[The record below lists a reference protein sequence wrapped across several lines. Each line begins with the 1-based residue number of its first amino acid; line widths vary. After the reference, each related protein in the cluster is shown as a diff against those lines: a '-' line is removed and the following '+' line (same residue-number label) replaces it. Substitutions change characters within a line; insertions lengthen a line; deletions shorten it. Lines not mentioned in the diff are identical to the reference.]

1 MSTIVASRLGDQRER
16 FGGTGDMSGFY
27 MSRHV
32 EREILSALI
41 DGELSVDERRMVHEH
56 LQSCPACR
64 ETVEEFTQIHGL
76 VGELPRL
83 IAPEAFVSDVVE
95 RPLRRPVA
103 KQVAAAAL
111 RGRRRWVALGVAATG
126 LGISLAGLA
135 TPPQANETPV
145 NAFIERHVSTHVGV
159 EPGAQML
166 IAVDGR

>member
-1 MSTIVASRLGDQRER
+1 
-16 FGGTGDMSGFY
+16 

-41 DGELSVDERRMVHEH
+41 DGELSADERRMVHEH

-64 ETVEEFTQIHGL
+64 ETVEEFTQIHGM

-83 IAPEAFVSDVVE
+83 VAPAAFVSEVVE
-95 RPLRRPVA
+95 RPVRRPVA
-103 KQVAAAAL
+103 QQVASVAFS
-111 RGRRRWVALGVAATG
+111 GRRRWVAVGAAAAA

-135 TPPQANETPV
+135 TPPPAEQAPV

-159 EPGAQML
+159 EPGAHVL
-166 IAVDGR
+166 IAVNGRSSP

>member
-1 MSTIVASRLGDQRER
+1 MT
-16 FGGTGDMSGFY
+16 GFY

-41 DGELSVDERRMVHEH
+41 DGELSADERRMVHEH
-56 LQSCPACR
+56 LQTCADCR

-83 IAPEAFVSDVVE
+83 IAPAAFITEVVE
-95 RPLRRPVA
+95 HPVRRPVT
-103 KQVAAAAL
+103 QHVVTVAL
-111 RGRRRWVALGVAATG
+111 SGRRRWVALGVAATA

-135 TPPQANETPV
+135 TSPPAEEAPV

-159 EPGAQML
+159 ESGAQVL
-166 IAVDGR
+166 IAVNGR